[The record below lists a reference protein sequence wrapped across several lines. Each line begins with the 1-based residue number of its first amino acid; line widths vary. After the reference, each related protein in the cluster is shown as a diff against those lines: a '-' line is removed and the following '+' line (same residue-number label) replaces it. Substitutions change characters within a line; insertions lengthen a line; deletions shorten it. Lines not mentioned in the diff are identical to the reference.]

1 MDLMDLLARYAEFFS
16 PESIAK
22 CLNSFKNMYSHEDI
36 AQRNSYIKANHKSAS
51 ILTVGNLIK
60 HVYGRFKSEDVSGRL
75 TILLSIYEPLLINDV
90 NLEKAVLPNE

>member
-22 CLNSFKNMYSHEDI
+22 CLSSFKDLYSHEDI
-36 AQRNSYIKANHKSAS
+36 AQRNSYIKANHNSAS

-60 HVYGRFKSEDVSGRL
+60 HVHGRFKSEDVSGRL

-90 NLEKAVLPNE
+90 NLEKAV